1 MYSDDNSEKLIM
13 RLRIKDVDEEDEELP
28 SALYLQEVKDN
39 IIKEVTISG
48 IPEISKVS
56 FMKYL
61 EIDYDPVT
69 GDRLKSNLDK
79 PPFNWLI
86 DTDGVAL
93 QKVLSLDKVD
103 FKRTTS
109 NDI

>member
-1 MYSDDNSEKLIM
+1 
-13 RLRIKDVDEEDEELP
+13 
-28 SALYLQEVKDN
+28 
-39 IIKEVTISG
+39 
-48 IPEISKVS
+48 
-56 FMKYL
+56 MKYL

-93 QKVLSLDKVD
+93 LKVLSLDKVD